1 MSDPGTAPGADP
13 GADPG
18 AAPGAAPGIEL
29 RLRALRGRAFTLTG
43 GFCVPR
49 GAMLA
54 LIGPSGGGKS
64 TALDII
70 AGFVDADAEVRIAGE
85 DVGALAPAAR
95 PVSMLFQDHNLF
107 PHLSALDNVAL
118 GAEPVARPSA
128 AARARAAQALS
139 SVGLAGLE
147 GRRPAALSGG
157 QRSRVA
163 LARAL
168 IRARPVLLLDEP
180 FAALGPG
187 MRRDMLALVREV
199 QARTGASV
207 ILVTHDPEE
216 ARAADFAAVV
226 ADGAIGPA
234 RPAGALF
241 DDPPPALR
249 TWLGI

>member
-1 MSDPGTAPGADP
+1 MSDPGTAPGAAP

-18 AAPGAAPGIEL
+18 ADPGAAPGIEL

-118 GAEPVARPSA
+118 AYEIAQPELGLKKTREA
-128 AARARAAQALS
+128 AATALEA
-139 SVGLAGLE
+139 VGLGKRLDH
-147 GRRPAALSGG
+147 RPAALSGG
-157 QRSRVA
+157 EQQRVGIARAMIARPQLLLADEPTGNLDQTSGAKVIELMFE
-163 LARAL
+163 LARKQN
-168 IRARPVLLLDEP
+168 
-180 FAALGPG
+180 AAVV
-187 MRRDMLALVREV
+187 M
-199 QARTGASV
+199 
-207 ILVTHDPEE
+207 ITHDPALA
-216 ARAADFAAVV
+216 ARADRVMTMT
-226 ADGAIGPA
+226 
-234 RPAGALF
+234 AGELVETV
-241 DDPPPALR
+241 R
-249 TWLGI
+249 TP